1 MAALDQILAI
11 LMGRKVYD
19 STTKLWR
26 IYDQYGTELADPG
39 GILLRGL
46 HGWLLSQ
53 ANQQAANDADI
64 RPGGKRRRR
73 VVIPPGYAPTPAVRR
88 PRDDDE
94 VLLVVGLV

>member
-1 MAALDQILAI
+1 MAGSASATINGTGTLTDAGGVVPDTRLDQILAI

-53 ANQQAANDADI
+53 ANQQAANGSWIIVA
-64 RPGGKRRRR
+64 RRR
-73 VVIPPGYAPTPAVRR
+73 GRR
-88 PRDDDE
+88 
-94 VLLVVGLV
+94 